1 MSYMKTP
8 KDSALSVRLS
18 SGLVA
23 RLERSARRKG
33 VPKSALVERYLEEA
47 LRMEAH
53 PGIVF
58 RSGPTGR
65 RAGLRRGPDVWEV
78 IATLKVNDGSVAAS
92 ASILALPESEIRV
105 ALAYYGDHADEIDD
119 WIRANE
125 EEAVGAEAAW
135 RRQRSVARD

>member
-1 MSYMKTP
+1 MRAK
-8 KDSALSVRLS
+8 KASALSVRLPS
-18 SGLVA
+18 ELVR

-33 VPKSALVERYLEEA
+33 VPKSALVERYLDEA

-58 RSGPTGR
+58 RDGPAGR

-78 IATLKVNDGSVAAS
+78 ISTLHRSGGSIGGTAATL
-92 ASILALPESEIRV
+92 ALRESDVRI
-105 ALAYYGDHADEIDD
+105 ALAYFGDHPEEIED

-125 EEAVGAEAAW
+125 EEAIRAEAAW
-135 RRQRSVARD
+135 RRERSVAGDR